1 MRVDTLNT
9 MEWCRLRDYAKQRT
23 IAEFR
28 NNGLAGL
35 YAIAK
40 RTDENKKNFVSEVIA
55 RECEKWC
62 KPPGA

>member
-1 MRVDTLNT
+1 MRVTQLNT

-23 IAEFR
+23 LAEFR
-28 NNGLAGL
+28 TNGLAGL

-40 RTDENKKNFVSEVIA
+40 RTDENNKNFVSLEIA

-62 KPPGA
+62 KQ